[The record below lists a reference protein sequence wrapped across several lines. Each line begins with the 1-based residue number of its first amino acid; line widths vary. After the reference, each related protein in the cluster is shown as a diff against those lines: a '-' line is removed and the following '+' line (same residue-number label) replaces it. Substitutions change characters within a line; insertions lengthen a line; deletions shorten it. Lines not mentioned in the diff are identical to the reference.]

1 MTFDRNDYLDDLN
14 KLVDGLNKKYG
25 VDPSVGLGD
34 GADSGKIDTVKSNLA
49 FLLTSSSEL
58 NEDPTDSTDPTEPG
72 E

>member
-25 VDPSVGLGD
+25 VDPTVGPGE
-34 GADSGKIDTVKSNLA
+34 GADSGKIDAVKANLA
-49 FLLTSSSEL
+49 FLLTSSSEP
-58 NEDPTDSTDPTEPG
+58 NEEPTDPG

>member
-1 MTFDRNDYLDDLN
+1 MTFNRNDYLDDLN

-34 GADSGKIDTVKSNLA
+34 GADDTKVDSVKEKLA
-49 FLLTSSSEL
+49 FLISSN
-58 NEDPTDSTDPTEPG
+58 NESGSG